1 MQELR
6 GTLGND
12 YQTMGRM
19 SIIEEGEPKSVR
31 MAHLAMVACHTVNGV
46 AAIHSEI
53 IKNNIFKDFYKI
65 MPQKFQNKT
74 NGVTQRR
81 WLAWCNPSLSKLLTY
96 ASVAA

>member
-6 GTLGND
+6 GTLGDD

-19 SIIEEGEPKSVR
+19 SIIEEGENKSVR
-31 MAHLAMVACHTVNGV
+31 MAHLALVACHTVNGV

-53 IKNNIFKDFYKI
+53 IKNEIFKDFYKI

-74 NGVTQRR
+74 NG
-81 WLAWCNPSLSKLLTY
+81 
-96 ASVAA
+96 